1 MSAGTMKRYCG
12 QGRGVVLGIT
22 AFMVF
27 MALSLFDW
35 TRPCVSEA
43 QFMGQGMRLGNSLTR
58 NSRMRLRQDKQQKGK
73 GPELE
78 EIIRRLGNDRPET
91 RMDAVKSLGEMKNPK
106 TIDFLLNATADA
118 DIRVKVKAIE
128 YLGNMRATDA
138 TPALAQQLFLRDVHA
153 GVKKKVLVALG
164 KIGDPRGATPIME
177 FLRRKL
183 DEPTKGTALFAL
195 KEVGTEDVLTFLD
208 EFSRVEE
215 SVPLR
220 RLAADAAMD
229 IRHRLSPEFAP
240 VVPSFVKQV
249 ELREKMTK
257 GAQP

>member
-1 MSAGTMKRYCG
+1 MRTRREIRHRRLYSNLFASF
-12 QGRGVVLGIT
+12 VL
-22 AFMVF
+22 
-27 MALSLFDW
+27 LCLFLLPDFAA
-35 TRPCVSEA
+35 PKHAEA
-43 QFMGQGMRLGNSLTR
+43 QFMNQGMRMGQRLSAQ
-58 NSRMRLRQDKQQKGK
+58 SRTRLRTEKQKRGS

-78 EIIRRLGNDRPET
+78 EIVRRLGNDRPET
-91 RMDAVKSLGEMKNPK
+91 RMAAVKSLGEMRNPK
-106 TIDFLLNATADA
+106 VIDYLLNATADV

-138 TPALAQQLFLRDVHA
+138 TTALAQQLFLRDVHS
-153 GVKKKVLVALG
+153 GVKNKVLIALG

-177 FLRRKL
+177 FLRRRL
-183 DEPTKGTALFAL
+183 DMPTKGVALFAL

-215 SVPLR
+215 SILLR

-229 IRHRLSPEFAP
+229 IRNRLSPEFAP

-249 ELREKMTK
+249 ELREKRNNPE
-257 GAQP
+257 GP

>member
-1 MSAGTMKRYCG
+1 MSAGTLKRYF
-12 QGRGVVLGIT
+12 GRGRSTALGSI
-22 AFMVF
+22 MF

-35 TRPCVSEA
+35 TVPCVSEA
-43 QFMGQGMRLGNSLTR
+43 QFMGQGARLGSRLTR
-58 NSRMRLRQDKQQKGK
+58 DSRMRLRQDKQKKGS

-78 EIIRRLGNDRPET
+78 EVIRRLGNDRPET
-91 RMDAVKSLGEMKNPK
+91 RMGAVKSLGEMKNPK
-106 TIDFLLNATADA
+106 TIDYLLNATADA

-138 TPALAQQLFLRDVHA
+138 TPALAQQLFLRDVHT
-153 GVKKKVLVALG
+153 GVKKKVLIALG
-164 KIGDPRGATPIME
+164 KIGDPRGAMPIME
-177 FLRRKL
+177 FLRRNL

-249 ELREKMTK
+249 ELREKLNK

>member
-1 MSAGTMKRYCG
+1 MLLSIA
-12 QGRGVVLGIT
+12 VAL
-22 AFMVF
+22 
-27 MALSLFDW
+27 ALSSLDFAMPD
-35 TRPCVSEA
+35 PAEA
-43 QFMGQGMRLGNSLTR
+43 QFLGQGQRLGNRLTSD
-58 NSRMRLRQDKQQKGK
+58 SRTRLRTEKKKKGE

-78 EIIRRLGNDRPET
+78 EIVRRLGNDRPET
-91 RMDAVKSLGEMKNPK
+91 RMAAVKDLGDMQNPK
-106 TIDFLLNATADA
+106 VVDYLMNATADA

-128 YLGNMRATDA
+128 YLGKLRATDA

-153 GVKKKVLVALG
+153 GVKKKVLIALG
-164 KIGDPRGATPIME
+164 KIGDPRGAMPIME
-177 FLRRKL
+177 FLKRKL
-183 DEPTKGTALFAL
+183 DEPTTGTALFAL
-195 KEVGTEDVLTFLD
+195 REVGTEDVLPFLD

-249 ELREKMTK
+249 ELREKLNQ
-257 GAQP
+257 APEP

>member
-1 MSAGTMKRYCG
+1 MTEYVGRWVTAGG
-12 QGRGVVLGIT
+12 
-22 AFMVF
+22 
-27 MALSLFDW
+27 MALVTFGLFEF
-35 TRPCVSEA
+35 TAPVVCEA
-43 QFMGQGMRLGNSLTR
+43 QFLNQGMRLGSRLTR
-58 NSRMRLRQDKQQKGK
+58 QSRTRLRQEKQRRGE

-78 EIIRRLGNDRPET
+78 EVIRRLANDRPET
-91 RMDAVKSLGEMKNPK
+91 RMAAVKSLGEMQNPK
-106 TIDFLLNATADA
+106 VIDYLLNATADS

-138 TPALAQQLFLRDVHA
+138 TTALAQQLFLRDVHG
-153 GVKKKVLVALG
+153 GVKKKVLIALG
-164 KIGDPRGATPIME
+164 KIGDPRGAMPIIE
-177 FLRRKL
+177 FLSRDL

-229 IRHRLSPEFAP
+229 IRTRLSPEFAP

-249 ELREKMTK
+249 ELREKMEK
-257 GAQP
+257 GGRP

>member
-1 MSAGTMKRYCG
+1 MIK
-12 QGRGVVLGIT
+12 QHWGRQSHIALGI
-22 AFMVF
+22 MVF
-27 MALSLFDW
+27 IALSLLEW
-35 TRPCVSEA
+35 HSPSVSQA
-43 QFMGQGMRLGNSLTR
+43 QFVNQGMRMGSQL
-58 NSRMRLRQDKQQKGK
+58 SRQSRARLRTEKQKKGK

-91 RMDAVKSLGEMKNPK
+91 RMAAVKSLGEMKNPK
-106 TIDFLLNATADA
+106 VIDYLLNATADV

-153 GVKKKVLVALG
+153 GVKNKVLIALG

-177 FLRRKL
+177 FLRRNL
-183 DEPTKGTALFAL
+183 DVPTKGVALFAL

-215 SVPLR
+215 SVRLR
-220 RLAADAAMD
+220 RLASDAAMD
-229 IRHRLSPEFAP
+229 IRNRLSPEFAP

-249 ELREKMTK
+249 ELREKLNK
-257 GAQP
+257 GEQP

>member
-1 MSAGTMKRYCG
+1 MLFSIA
-12 QGRGVVLGIT
+12 VSLALG
-22 AFMVF
+22 
-27 MALSLFDW
+27 SLDFVTPDAA
-35 TRPCVSEA
+35 EA
-43 QFMGQGMRLGNSLTR
+43 QFLGQGARLGNRLTGD
-58 NSRMRLRQDKQQKGK
+58 SRTRLRTEKKKKGE
-73 GPELE
+73 GPALE

-91 RMDAVKSLGEMKNPK
+91 RMAAVKDLGDMQNPK
-106 TIDFLLNATADA
+106 VVDYLMNATADV

-128 YLGNMRATDA
+128 YLGKLRATDA

-164 KIGDPRGATPIME
+164 KIGDPRGAMPIME

-195 KEVGTEDVLTFLD
+195 KEVGTEDVLPFLD
-208 EFSRVEE
+208 EFSRIEE

-249 ELREKMTK
+249 ELREKLNK
-257 GAQP
+257 GPEP

>member
-1 MSAGTMKRYCG
+1 MLLSIAVALALSSLDFAMPDPAEAQFLG
-12 QGRGVVLGIT
+12 QGR
-22 AFMVF
+22 
-27 MALSLFDW
+27 
-35 TRPCVSEA
+35 
-43 QFMGQGMRLGNSLTR
+43 RLGSRLTSD
-58 NSRMRLRQDKQQKGK
+58 SRTRLRTEKKKKGE

-78 EIIRRLGNDRPET
+78 EIVRRLGNDRPET
-91 RMDAVKSLGEMKNPK
+91 RMAAVKDLGDMQNPK
-106 TIDFLLNATADA
+106 VVDYLMNATADA

-128 YLGNMRATDA
+128 YLGKLRATDA

-153 GVKKKVLVALG
+153 GVKKKVLIALG
-164 KIGDPRGATPIME
+164 KIGDPRGAMPIME
-177 FLRRKL
+177 FLKRKL
-183 DEPTKGTALFAL
+183 DEPTTGTALFAL
-195 KEVGTEDVLTFLD
+195 REVGTEDVLPFLD

-249 ELREKMTK
+249 ELREKLNQ
-257 GAQP
+257 GPEP